1 MKKTKIVC
9 TMGPA
14 SMEVETI
21 KRMITAGMDLVR
33 LNFSHGSHEELRQ
46 TIANVRLASK
56 ETGKPVGILADH
68 QGPKIRIGTLPEP
81 VLLKEGDTVRLVAG
95 EAGAALGD
103 GAEGPGGLVIGR
115 PRLGHLGNGRQHGE
129 LLLGNPGGRLRVEAR
144 GTVLHGVEPVAGEL
158 GPGGQVGMVDPFGR
172 EAFDRMAEQRGD
184 MGVHAPL

>member
-95 EAGAALGD
+95 EAGAAAGEGIFVDYPTIAEDVPVGNTIFLAD
-103 GAEGPGGLVIGR
+103 GLIE
-115 PRLGHLGNGRQHGE
+115 
-129 LLLGNPGGRLRVEAR
+129 LRVER
-144 GTVLHGVEPVAGEL
+144 RRPEVSSAGWSA
-158 GPGGQVGMVDPFGR
+158 VGN
-172 EAFDRMAEQRGD
+172 
-184 MGVHAPL
+184 